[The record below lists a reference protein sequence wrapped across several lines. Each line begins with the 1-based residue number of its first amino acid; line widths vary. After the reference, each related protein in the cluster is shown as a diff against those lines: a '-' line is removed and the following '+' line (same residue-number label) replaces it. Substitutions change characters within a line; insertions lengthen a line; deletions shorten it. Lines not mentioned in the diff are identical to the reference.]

1 MRNAGNDKPVSFASN
16 CDRAMK
22 FTLRRA
28 GAAWFAAGLGLFPG
42 SAPAQTDS
50 TVAPAAVPDSRDA
63 AAPGYPNRP
72 LRWIVPYAPGGGAD
86 TVARIVG
93 QKLAESWTQQVVI
106 DNRPGAAGIVGA
118 DVAAKAKPD
127 GYTIL
132 MAATPHAVNV
142 SLYNQLP
149 FDLTR
154 DFAAVTLVASFPNI
168 LVMHPS
174 VPAASIK
181 ELVALA
187 KSRPGQLNFAS
198 NGNGTSPH
206 LAMELF
212 KHLAGISMTHVPYKA
227 SSQALTDLL
236 GGQVSLMFPN
246 LPSALP
252 HVKSRKLKALAVTGI
267 KRSPAAPD
275 IPTMAEDGVP
285 GYSAD
290 TWNGILVPVA
300 TPGGIVAKLNSELV
314 KLLNM
319 PDMKE
324 RLLALG
330 AETTGSTPEEFSAFI
345 KAEIT
350 KWALV
355 IKNAGIRAD

>member
-1 MRNAGNDKPVSFASN
+1 MNYSLCP
-16 CDRAMK
+16 
-22 FTLRRA
+22 A
-28 GAAWFAAGLGLFPG
+28 GAACSAAVLSFFLGSVF
-42 SAPAQTDS
+42 AQTDP
-50 TVAPAAVPDSRDA
+50 TGAPAAVAESRDTA
-63 AAPGYPNRP
+63 AQGYPTRP
-72 LRWIVPYAPGGGAD
+72 LRWVVPYGPGGGAD
-86 TVARIVG
+86 TVARMVG
-93 QKLAESWTQQVVI
+93 QKLTESWGQQVVI

-132 MAATPHAVNV
+132 MAATPHTVNV
-142 SLYNQLP
+142 SLYKQLP

-168 LVMHPS
+168 LVTHPS
-174 VPAASIK
+174 VPVTSIK
-181 ELVALA
+181 ELVAFA

-212 KHLAGISMTHVPYKA
+212 KTLAGIHMIHVPYKS

-252 HVKSRKLKALAVTGI
+252 HVKAGKLKALAVTGI
-267 KRSPAAPD
+267 RRSPAASD
-275 IPTMAEDGVP
+275 IPTMAEGGVS
-285 GYSAD
+285 GYAAD
-290 TWNGILVPVA
+290 TWNGVLVPAA
-300 TPGGIVAKLNSELV
+300 TPKGVVAKLNSELA
-314 KLLNM
+314 KLLHM
-319 PDMKE
+319 PDLKA
-324 RLLALG
+324 RLLTVG
-330 AETTGSTPEEFSAFI
+330 AETIGSTPEVFSAFI
-345 KAEIT
+345 KTEIT
-350 KWALV
+350 KWAQV

>member
-1 MRNAGNDKPVSFASN
+1 MNISS
-16 CDRAMK
+16 
-22 FTLRRA
+22 RRA
-28 GAAWFAAGLGLFPG
+28 LALLLFAPLVYASPVV
-42 SAPAQTDS
+42 AQKES
-50 TVAPAAVPDSRDA
+50 QDA
-63 AAPGYPNRP
+63 AAHAYPSRP
-72 LRWIVPYAPGGGAD
+72 LRWVVPYSPGGGAD

-93 QKLAESWTQQVVI
+93 QRLAESWSQQVVI

-132 MAATPHAVNV
+132 VAATPHAVNV
-142 SLYNQLP
+142 SLYNRLP
-149 FDLTR
+149 YDLAR

-174 VPAASIK
+174 VPVTSIK
-181 ELVALA
+181 GLVALA
-187 KSRPGQLNFAS
+187 KSRPGQLYFAS

-212 KHLAGISMTHVPYKA
+212 KTMAGISMVHVPYKA
-227 SSQALTDLL
+227 SSQALTELL
-236 GGQVSLMFPN
+236 AGQVSLMFPN

-252 HVKSRKLKALAVTGI
+252 HVKARKLKALAVTGVR
-267 KRSPAAPD
+267 RSPAAPA

-285 GYSAD
+285 GYAAD
-290 TWNGILVPVA
+290 TWNGILVPAA
-300 TPGGIVAKLNSELV
+300 TPRGVVARLNSELV

-319 PDMKE
+319 PDLKE
-324 RLLALG
+324 RLLSVG
-330 AETTGSTPEEFSAFI
+330 AETKSSTPEEFNAYIGS
-345 KAEIT
+345 EIT
-350 KWALV
+350 KWAQV

>member
-1 MRNAGNDKPVSFASN
+1 MRRAPHKNAIEFAS
-16 CDRAMK
+16 RAAAAACVAALLS
-22 FTLRRA
+22 FPLS
-28 GAAWFAAGLGLFPG
+28 GAR
-42 SAPAQTDS
+42 AQTGATGS
-50 TVAPAAVPDSRDA
+50 PGAVLESRDA
-63 AAPGYPNRP
+63 TERGYPNRP
-72 LRWIVPYAPGGGAD
+72 LRWIVPYGPGGGAD

-93 QKLAESWTQQVVI
+93 QKLAESWAQQVVI

-142 SLYNQLP
+142 SLYHQLP

-168 LVMHPS
+168 LVTHPS
-174 VPAASIK
+174 VPVTSIK

-212 KHLAGISMTHVPYKA
+212 KTMAGISMMHVPYKS

-252 HVKSRKLKALAVTGI
+252 HVKAGKLKALAVTGI
-267 KRSPAAPD
+267 RRSPAAPA
-275 IPTMAEDGVP
+275 IPTMAEGGVP
-285 GYSAD
+285 GYTAD
-290 TWNGILVPVA
+290 TWNGVLVPAA
-300 TPGGIVAKLNSELV
+300 TPRGVVEKLNSEAV
-314 KLLNM
+314 KLLNL
-319 PDMKE
+319 PDLKE
-324 RLLALG
+324 RLLTLG
-330 AETTGSTPEEFSAFI
+330 AETTGSTPEEFSAYI

-350 KWALV
+350 KWAQV

>member
-1 MRNAGNDKPVSFASN
+1 MKNPVH
-16 CDRAMK
+16 
-22 FTLRRA
+22 TA
-28 GAAWFAAGLGLFPG
+28 GATW
-42 SAPAQTDS
+42 
-50 TVAPAAVPDSRDA
+50 PAAVLSLLAGSAIAQTPVTPAAVADSRDPA
-63 AAPGYPNRP
+63 ASGYPTRP

-86 TVARIVG
+86 TVTRVVG
-93 QKLAESWTQQVVI
+93 QKLAESWAQPVVI

-118 DVAAKAKPD
+118 DVAAKARPD

-154 DFAAVTLVASFPNI
+154 DFTAVTLVASFPNI
-168 LVMHPS
+168 LVLHPS
-174 VPAASIK
+174 VPVTSIK

-212 KHLAGISMTHVPYKA
+212 KSMAGISMMHVPYKA
-227 SSQALTDLL
+227 SSQAFTDLL

-267 KRSPAAPD
+267 RRSPAAPD

-285 GYSAD
+285 GYAAD
-290 TWNGILVPVA
+290 TWNGVLVPA
-300 TPGGIVAKLNSELV
+300 GTPRAIVLRLNSELV
-314 KLLNM
+314 KIVNM
-319 PDMKE
+319 PDMKQ
-324 RLLALG
+324 RLLTLG
-330 AETTGSTPEEFSAFI
+330 AETIGNTPEEFSAYL

-355 IKNAGIRAD
+355 IKNAGIRVD

>member
-1 MRNAGNDKPVSFASN
+1 MKNPVRTA
-16 CDRAMK
+16 D
-22 FTLRRA
+22 
-28 GAAWFAAGLGLFPG
+28 AAWSAAVLSFFLG
-42 SAPAQTDS
+42 SALAQTD
-50 TVAPAAVPDSRDA
+50 TPVAPAAAPESRDPA
-63 AAPGYPNRP
+63 ASGYPNRP
-72 LRWIVPYAPGGGAD
+72 LRWVVPYAPGGGAD
-86 TVARIVG
+86 TVARVVG
-93 QKLAESWTQQVVI
+93 QKLAESWAQQVVI

-118 DVAAKAKPD
+118 DVVAKAKPD

-142 SLYNQLP
+142 SMHNQLP

-174 VPAASIK
+174 VPVTSIK

-212 KHLAGISMTHVPYKA
+212 KTMAGVSMMHVPYKA
-227 SSQALTDLL
+227 SSQAITDLL

-252 HVKSRKLKALAVTGI
+252 HVKTRKLKALAVTGI
-267 KRSPAAPD
+267 RRSPAAPD

-285 GYSAD
+285 GYAAD
-290 TWNGILVPVA
+290 TWNGVLLPAA
-300 TPGGIVAKLNSELV
+300 TPRGIVLRLNSELV
-314 KLLNM
+314 KVLNM
-319 PDMKE
+319 PDLKQ
-324 RLLALG
+324 RLLTLG
-330 AETTGSTPEEFSAFI
+330 AETLGSTPEEFSAYVTT
-345 KAEIT
+345 EIT

-355 IKNAGIRAD
+355 IKKAGIRAD

>member
-1 MRNAGNDKPVSFASN
+1 MRTMKYVLRPAGVAWSFA
-16 CDRAMK
+16 A
-22 FTLRRA
+22 L
-28 GAAWFAAGLGLFPG
+28 WFFLG
-42 SAPAQTDS
+42 SALAQTDS
-50 TVAPAAVPDSRDA
+50 TVAPAAVPETRDT

-72 LRWIVPYAPGGGAD
+72 LRWIVPYGPGGGAD
-86 TVARIVG
+86 TVARMVG
-93 QKLAESWTQQVVI
+93 QKLAESWAQQVVI

-127 GYTIL
+127 GYTLL

-154 DFAAVTLVASFPNI
+154 DFAAVILVASFPNI
-168 LVMHPS
+168 LVTHPS
-174 VPAASIK
+174 VPVASIK
-181 ELVALA
+181 ELIAFA

-212 KHLAGISMTHVPYKA
+212 KTLAGIRMIHVPYKS

-252 HVKSRKLKALAVTGI
+252 HVRAGKLKALAVTGI
-267 KRSPAAPD
+267 KRSPAAPG

-285 GYSAD
+285 GYAAD
-290 TWNGILVPVA
+290 TWNGILVPAA
-300 TPGGIVAKLNSELV
+300 TTKGVVIKLNSELA
-314 KLLNM
+314 KLLHR
-319 PDMKE
+319 PDLKE
-324 RLLALG
+324 RLLTLG

-350 KWALV
+350 KWAQV